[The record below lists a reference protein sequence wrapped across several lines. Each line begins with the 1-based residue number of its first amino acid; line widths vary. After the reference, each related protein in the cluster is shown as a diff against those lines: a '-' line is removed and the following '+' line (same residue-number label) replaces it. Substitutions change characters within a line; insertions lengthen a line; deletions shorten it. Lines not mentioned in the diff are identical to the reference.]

1 MLSIV
6 IATVT
11 LLFLSQLRTQAIHEA
26 QQVLDT
32 RIKTFGAL
40 LSDKGQEFHVRD
52 GRLWDGGYLLSG
64 NTELPDRIQEIFGG
78 TATIFLGDERVATN
92 VLNPDGSR
100 ATGSRLLGAAY
111 YAIFREGK
119 QYRGEAM
126 ILGIPYFAAYN
137 PIKDG
142 AGRIIGAIY
151 VGEKKSEYFAQYDRI
166 KSKVFTSGI
175 VLTFCFLGLYMIAAW
190 DRMKADRA
198 LESGERN
205 MKAILNNIP
214 DMAWLKDLE
223 GRFLAV
229 NEPFSKGCSI
239 PIENIIGKTD
249 FDIWPLDQANAYL
262 LADQEVKISGRSNQ
276 LEEQRAGIIGVPVW
290 LETVRTPIFNGQG
303 KLVGSTG
310 IARDIT
316 ERRHAEEELRF
327 TRNTVERSRDGIC
340 WIERGGNII
349 YANKSLCRRFSASIQ
364 EFLAMTI
371 FDLIPDFT
379 LESWAGHWE
388 KLETL
393 GSQTLELTALSR
405 FGQRVPIEVSA
416 NHLSNHGRGCI
427 CSFVRDITERKRFE
441 EKNKETLSILSATLE
456 SIVDGILVLDLEQRI
471 VMYNRKYPQ
480 VLGIP
485 PALLAEADYREI
497 LSYVL
502 DEMKEPATFRSSLA
516 ELVAHPE
523 QESSIVMEF
532 LDGRLIERISCP
544 HLVGE
549 RVAGVVLNYRDIT
562 MQRKL
567 DSHLRNAQ
575 KVEALGTLTG
585 GIAHDFNNRLT
596 AIIGYGNLMQMEN
609 LNREMQQKYLGL
621 LLTSAE
627 RAADLTNGLLAFS
640 REQTL
645 NPVPIDLNL
654 LIREVEKFLPPITG
668 EAVTRRFELS
678 PVAPRVK
685 ADRGQLEQVLFNLVG
700 NARDAM
706 DGAGLLT
713 IATGAVSLDS
723 AFIAAQGYGESG
735 EYATLS
741 VTDSG
746 IGMDAVTLEKI
757 FEPFFTTKEVGKG
770 TGLGLSIVYGIV
782 KQHAGFV
789 NVFSEPGRGS
799 TFLIHLPRIHEE
811 ETLHPFIEQQ
821 LQVSKGE
828 TVLLIEDDPEVRSLL
843 KEVLECNGYRVIEA
857 VDGADGV
864 TKFRESGASVQLL
877 VIDVIMPRKNGRKTY
892 NEILNIRSDV
902 KVIFVSGYTDDI
914 INMAGRAEPGVHF
927 LPKPLSPVNLLAKLR
942 ELLD

>member
-1 MLSIV
+1 MLSIA
-6 IATVT
+6 IASAT

-40 LSDKGQEFHVRD
+40 LGDKGQEFHVRD

-100 ATGSRLLGAAY
+100 ATGTRLLGAAY

-166 KSKVFTSGI
+166 KSKVVTSGI

-214 DMAWLKDLE
+214 DMAWLKDFE

-229 NEPFSKGCSI
+229 NEPFSKACSL
-239 PIENIIGKTD
+239 PIENIIEKTD

-276 LEEQRAGIIGVPVW
+276 LEEQRAGISGVPVW

-303 KLVGSTG
+303 ELVGSTG

-327 TRNTVERSRDGIC
+327 TRYTVERSRDGIC

-349 YANKSLCRRFSASIQ
+349 YANKSLCRRFSASVQ

-379 LESWAGHWE
+379 LGSWASHWE

-405 FGQRVPIEVSA
+405 SGKRVPIEVSA
-416 NHLSNHGRGCI
+416 NYLSNNGRGCI

-441 EKNKETLSILSATLE
+441 KKNKETLSILSATLE

-485 PALLAEADYREI
+485 PALMDGADYHGI
-497 LSYVL
+497 LSYL
-502 DEMKEPATFRSSLA
+502 LEEMKEPAAFRNSLA

-544 HLVGE
+544 HLVE
-549 RVAGVVLNYRDIT
+549 DRVAGMVLNFRDIT

-596 AIIGYGNLMQMEN
+596 AIIGYVSLMKMEK
-609 LNREMQQKYLGL
+609 NREKQQKYLGL

-627 RAADLTNGLLAFS
+627 RAADLTKGLLAYS
-640 REQTL
+640 RKQTL
-645 NPVPIDLNL
+645 NLVPIDLNL
-654 LIREVEKFLPPITG
+654 LVRDVEKFLPPITG
-668 EAVTRRFELS
+668 EAVTRCFELS
-678 PVAPRVK
+678 TESPRVK

-746 IGMDAVTLEKI
+746 IGMDAVALEKV
-757 FEPFFTTKEVGKG
+757 FEPFFTTKEIGKG

-782 KQHAGFV
+782 KQHNGFID
-789 NVFSEPGRGS
+789 VFSEPGRGS
-799 TFLIHLPRIHEE
+799 TFLIHLPRVTEQ
-811 ETLHPFIEQQ
+811 ETLLPLIEQQ
-821 LQVSKGE
+821 IQVSKGE
-828 TVLLIEDDPEVRSLL
+828 TILLVEDDPEVRSLL

-864 TKFRESGASVQLL
+864 LKFRESGASIQLL
-877 VIDVIMPRKNGRKTY
+877 VIDVIMPRKNGRETY
-892 NEILNIRSDV
+892 NEILKIRSDV
-902 KVIFVSGYTDDI
+902 NVIFVSGYTDDI
-914 INMAGRAEPGVHF
+914 INKAGLAEPGLHF
-927 LPKPLSPVNLLAKLR
+927 MPKPLSPVNLLAKLR

>member
-1 MLSIV
+1 MLSIA
-6 IATVT
+6 IASAT

-40 LSDKGQEFHVRD
+40 LGDKGQEFHVRD

-100 ATGSRLLGAAY
+100 ATGTRLLGAAH

-126 ILGIPYFAAYN
+126 ILGIPYFAAYD

-166 KSKVFTSGI
+166 KSKVVTSGI
-175 VLTFCFLGLYMIAAW
+175 VLTFCFLGLYMIAAR
-190 DRMKADRA
+190 DRMKAGRA

-229 NEPFSKGCSI
+229 NEPFSKACSF
-239 PIENIIGKTD
+239 PLEDIIGETD

-276 LEEQRAGIIGVPVW
+276 LEEQRVGITGVPVW

-303 KLVGSTG
+303 ELVGSTG

-349 YANKSLCRRFSASIQ
+349 YANKSLCRRFSASVQ

-371 FDLIPDFT
+371 FDLIPDLT
-379 LESWAGHWE
+379 LESWAGDWE

-416 NHLSNHGRGCI
+416 NHLSYNGRGCI
-427 CSFVRDITERKRFE
+427 CFFVRDITERKRFE

-485 PALLAEADYREI
+485 PALMDGADYRGI

-502 DEMKEPATFRSSLA
+502 EEMKEPAAFRNSLA

-544 HLVGE
+544 HLVE
-549 RVAGVVLNYRDIT
+549 DRVAGMVLNFRDIT

-596 AIIGYGNLMQMEN
+596 AIIGYGSLMQMEK
-609 LNREMQQKYLGL
+609 NREKQQKYLGL

-627 RAADLTNGLLAFS
+627 RAADLTKGLLAYS
-640 REQTL
+640 RKQTL
-645 NPVPIDLNL
+645 NLVPIDLNL
-654 LIREVEKFLPPITG
+654 LVREVEKFLPPITG
-668 EAVTRRFELS
+668 EAVTRCFELS
-678 PVAPRVK
+678 TESPRVK

-713 IATGAVSLDS
+713 IATGTVSLDS

-746 IGMDAVTLEKI
+746 IGMDAVALEKV
-757 FEPFFTTKEVGKG
+757 FEPFFTTKEIGKG

-782 KQHAGFV
+782 KQHNGFID
-789 NVFSEPGRGS
+789 VFSEPGRGS
-799 TFLIHLPRIHEE
+799 TFLIHLPRVTEQ
-811 ETLHPFIEQQ
+811 ETLLPLIEQQ
-821 LQVSKGE
+821 ILVSKGE
-828 TVLLIEDDPEVRSLL
+828 TILLVEDDPEVRSLL

-864 TKFRESGASVQLL
+864 LKFRESGASIKLL
-877 VIDVIMPRKNGRKTY
+877 VIDVIMPRKNGRETY
-892 NEILNIRSDV
+892 NEILKIRSDV
-902 KVIFVSGYTDDI
+902 NVIFVSGYTDDI
-914 INMAGRAEPGVHF
+914 INKAGLAEPGLHF
-927 LPKPLSPVNLLAKLR
+927 MPKPLSLVNLLAKLR